1 MRPATSAL
9 VMVTTLQYA
18 HRWRWVVTVMMALL
32 IATACA
38 YPTALPEQNAL
49 AAIRTADAVYLTAR
63 QWANAERDAGRL
75 SEERFDAIAQQAER
89 LRLARET
96 LRAAV
101 TAYLAVVGPSDP
113 TALITATKALTT
125 ATELLDKGAKHAS

>member
-18 HRWRWVVTVMMALL
+18 YRWRWVVTVMMALL
-32 IATACA
+32 IAAACA
-38 YPTALPEQNAL
+38 YPPALPEQNAL

-101 TAYLAVVGPSDP
+101 TTYLAVVGPSDP
-113 TALITATKALTT
+113 TALIVATKALTT